1 MHIEQN
7 YKRYFL
13 STVTIKDYNVM
24 IDDRRTYG
32 NLRKITTGQVDDYT
46 TYSKSSYPKVLLVKD
61 VLKICSKF
69 TGKHPCRSGISI
81 KLQGKFI
88 EITLWHGCSPV
99 NLLQIF
105 RTLFSKN
112 TSEWL
117 LLPCSTVLCLFPNLL

>member
-46 TYSKSSYPKVLLVKD
+46 TFSKSSYPKVLLVKD

-69 TGKHPCRSGISI
+69 TGKHPCRSVISI

-117 LLPCSTVLCLFPNLL
+117 LLPCSTALCLFPNLL

>member
-24 IDDRRTYG
+24 TDDRRTYG
-32 NLRKITTGQVDDYT
+32 NLRKITTGQADDYT
-46 TYSKSSYPKVLLVKD
+46 TYSKSSHPKVLLVKD

-69 TGKHPCRSGISI
+69 TGKHQCRSAISI

-117 LLPCSTVLCLFPNLL
+117 LLPLSTALCLFPNLL